1 MDDERPAPDAE
12 GAESADDGAG
22 AKLLEEQQAR
32 IAALRAAV
40 LSGRVPDEE
49 TFDYARFFGTVAKDD
64 APGGAR
70 EG

>member
-40 LSGRVPDEE
+40 LSGRVPDEA
-49 TFDYARFFGTVAKDD
+49 TFDYARFFGGPATGET
-64 APGGAR
+64 PGG
-70 EG
+70 